1 MTSSSLW
8 TMRVVLR
15 ATAIALL
22 AICAVPGPTWAQA
35 TYPTQPVRFVI
46 AFGPGGVADTTA
58 RLVAEK
64 LGEKIGQR
72 VIIENNPGG
81 GGIAAARAVL
91 LAPADGHTLALL
103 TNGTSISVN
112 LFKNLT
118 FDPLSDFAPV
128 SKIGKFEFFL
138 AANVNSPYRSLA
150 DMIKAAR
157 ESPGKLN
164 VGTVNPGSTQHL
176 SALLLK
182 STAGIEFQWVP
193 FRNSPDLL
201 IALLRGD
208 IDLAIEAYAALRGN
222 IDDGKL
228 RPLATSAP
236 TRSPILPNVSTAQED
251 GAGNFDV
258 TSWNGLFV
266 KAGTPAA
273 IIAQLNNAMQQVLSD
288 EDLKKR
294 LLEMGILAD
303 PTSPEALATFLRND
317 IAKWAD
323 VIAKNK
329 IEQR

>member
-1 MTSSSLW
+1 MAPCSPW

-15 ATAIALL
+15 ATAIASLTL
-22 AICAVPGPTWAQA
+22 CAVPGPTWAQA
-35 TYPTQPVRFVI
+35 TYPNQPVRLVI
-46 AFGPGGVADTTA
+46 AFGPGGVADTTS

-91 LAPADGHTLALL
+91 SAPADGHTLALL
-103 TNGTSISVN
+103 TNGTSISVG

-118 FDPLSDFAPV
+118 FDPLTDFAPV

-138 AANVNSPYRSLA
+138 AVNANSPYRSLA
-150 DMIKAAR
+150 DMVKAAR
-157 ESPGKLN
+157 ENPGKLN

-201 IALLRGD
+201 VALLRGD
-208 IDLAIEAYAALRGN
+208 IDLAIEAYATLRGN

-236 TRSPILPNVSTAQED
+236 TRSPVLPNVPTAQEG

-273 IIAQLNNAMQQVLSD
+273 IIAQLNSAMQEVLSD

-294 LLEMGILAD
+294 LLEMGVLAD
-303 PTSPEALATFLRND
+303 PTSPEALTTFLRND